1 MRAAALP
8 LLLNMPSGGV
18 HALAAKLG
26 HLSDSVVMV
35 VVGELTCG
43 SACISSAGEQGRTPS
58 TCC

>member
-1 MRAAALP
+1 MR
-8 LLLNMPSGGV
+8 SGGV
-18 HALAAKLG
+18 PALAAKLG

-43 SACISSAGEQGRTPS
+43 SACISAAGEQGRTPL